1 MNQLPA
7 YDLEHVR
14 QDFPIHQTSIYLN
27 HASISPVP
35 EPVQRIMRVAIE
47 RLGSN
52 PLAFYAANEDDPV
65 SNLMVRFAKAV
76 AGLINAARLDEI
88 TGISSTSAGLNA
100 VAQAVDWRPGDN
112 IVFAGVEFPSNAYPW
127 MALERFGVECRIV
140 PPPYPGATVEA
151 FEPLVDNRT
160 RLIAASALQY
170 LTGHRADLMA
180 LGAFCRQRDI
190 LFAVDAIQAA
200 GHIPID
206 VQAMQIDVLAAG
218 GQKSLMSAP
227 GQGFLYVRDGI
238 CRQLKPG
245 IIGPAAVEN
254 WEHWAK
260 YDLTPIQGAQRLMMG
275 TPNVIGMAA
284 LVESIRYLQGLG
296 LAAIDAWTRHLSQIA
311 IEDLSARGFTII
323 TPEDD
328 LGPIV
333 TFRVGDPDDIEAAE
347 AEATAMV
354 ARLNAAGVRITK
366 HWDVDKR
373 PHVRISTHCYNTED
387 EVRQAIH
394 VISD

>member
-1 MNQLPA
+1 MHIA
-7 YDLEHVR
+7 AD
-14 QDFPIHQTSIYLN
+14 
-27 HASISPVP
+27 
-35 EPVQRIMRVAIE
+35 
-47 RLGSN
+47 RLSSN
-52 PLAFYAANEDDPV
+52 PMAFYAVNDEDPV
-65 SNLMVRFAKAV
+65 SNIMVRFAEAV
-76 AGLINAARLDEI
+76 AGLINAARVDEV

-100 VAQAVDWRPGDN
+100 IAQAVDWQPGDN

-151 FEPLVDNRT
+151 FAPSVDDRT
-160 RLIAASALQY
+160 RLIAASAVQY
-170 LTGHRADLMA
+170 LTGHRADLAA

-190 LFAVDAIQAA
+190 LFVVDAIQAA

-206 VQAMQIDVLAAG
+206 VQAMNIDVLAAG

-260 YDLTPIQGAQRLMMG
+260 YDLTPIQGAQRFLMG
-275 TPNVIGMAA
+275 TPNIIGMAA
-284 LVESIRYLQGLG
+284 LTESIRYLKNLD
-296 LAAIDAWTRHLSQIA
+296 LRAIDEWTRHLSQIA
-311 IEDLSARGFTII
+311 IEDLSACGFTVI
-323 TPEDD
+323 TPEDE

-333 TFRVGDPDDIEAAE
+333 TFRVGDPDDIKAAE
-347 AEATAMV
+347 AQANVML
-354 ARLNAAGVRITK
+354 ARLNEAGVRVTK
-366 HWDVDKR
+366 HWDVEKR

-387 EVRQAIH
+387 EVRHAIR
-394 VISD
+394 VISEQ